1 MRRLTML
8 KESARRVANAYLE
21 RDRGFFL
28 PPFKVNREIK
38 SLKGIGMSDD
48 LILKTLERKF
58 DVGANMAKR
67 LLSEYYR
74 SL

>member
-1 MRRLTML
+1 MRRLAML

-28 PPFKVNREIK
+28 PPFKVNREIR
-38 SLKGIGMSDD
+38 SLKDIGMSDD
-48 LILKTLERKF
+48 LILKAISRKF
-58 DVGANMAKR
+58 DVGLNMAKQ